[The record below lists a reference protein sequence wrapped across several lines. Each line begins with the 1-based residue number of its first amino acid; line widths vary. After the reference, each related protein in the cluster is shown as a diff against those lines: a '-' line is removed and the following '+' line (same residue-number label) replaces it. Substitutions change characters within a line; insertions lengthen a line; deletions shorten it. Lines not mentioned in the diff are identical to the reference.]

1 MDDPD
6 HKDLLIQQLKD
17 IVRSNEEILK
27 KKEKELEDSAAKYQ
41 KLKLQSRA
49 KIAQLTNQAKAQHE
63 ASPEVD
69 QGEDASKTSTPHHE
83 ASAEASRGRVR
94 VLKHQLDE
102 AKSQL
107 HKKEQ
112 EMQALQRSYE
122 STVERLE
129 QQLLQ
134 RDQLLMESAETSG
147 GQAAKQSSGQRQDG
161 GGSNTGSTSKEEERL
176 YAQMVYKDSK
186 ILELNNQILELERR
200 ILDLQENLREK
211 DQVLQAR
218 SKAIQLMTEDLS
230 LRSKTAV
237 DDLDDTRAEMR
248 LMQQNF
254 LEQEMS
260 WKQREA
266 SLNADLNS
274 NKSRV
279 TDLEEGLPEAGVDEV
294 PVGGAQCRAPGES
307 GPAPGVRGESQGGP
321 GNGISG
327 QDRFPHQRSWKKRQQ
342 PWRKHRRRFRRRHG
356 RPDNRI
362 LKARALERRRAK
374 QFERELQE
382 LKKHRIAELEE
393 EKGGLQLKALEMED
407 ALSLQA
413 AKLEEMAAKDKVIEE
428 LKGQVKAARE
438 EKISLEV
445 QAAQVEEQKELE
457 EQKMRELQQELEAL
471 KAADESAT
479 PVLQQELKVALEEEV
494 KKLIAQRDEDTST
507 ITELREKL
515 QFLEEQL
522 TSATTRA
529 DELDRSL
536 QEARHE
542 IEEKSR
548 ELENMAKTWETRTVR
563 SSFEVG

>member
-63 ASPEVD
+63 ASPEAD
-69 QGEDASKTSTPHHE
+69 QGEDASKATTPHHE

-107 HKKEQ
+107 QKKEQ

-147 GQAAKQSSGQRQDG
+147 QAAKQSSGQRQDS

-266 SLNADLNS
+266 SLNADLNT

-279 TDLEEGLPEAGVDEV
+279 TDLEEGFRKL
-294 PVGGAQCRAPGES
+294 ES
-307 GPAPGVRGESQGGP
+307 TRFQLAAHNAELQEKVVRLQESVEKAKADQATVFQAK
-321 GNGISG
+321 IDSLTKELEEKTTALEET
-327 QDRFPHQRSWKKRQQ
+327 QKTLQETTRET
-342 PWRKHRRRFRRRHG
+342 
-356 RPDNRI
+356 DNRI

-382 LKKHRIAELEE
+382 LKKANSEAAPSDVTTLQHRIAELEE

-407 ALSLQA
+407 ALSLQ
-413 AKLEEMAAKDKVIEE
+413 V
-428 LKGQVKAARE
+428 
-438 EKISLEV
+438 
-445 QAAQVEEQKELE
+445 AQCPTRLH
-457 EQKMRELQQELEAL
+457 L
-471 KAADESAT
+471 
-479 PVLQQELKVALEEEV
+479 VLH
-494 KKLIAQRDEDTST
+494 SC
-507 ITELREKL
+507 
-515 QFLEEQL
+515 
-522 TSATTRA
+522 
-529 DELDRSL
+529 
-536 QEARHE
+536 
-542 IEEKSR
+542 
-548 ELENMAKTWETRTVR
+548 
-563 SSFEVG
+563 